1 MCSFPRHTESLLLS
15 CCQAEMASKKAE
27 DRLAEVLAELNE
39 FRFRETRGKLVADA
53 AALASGSLGA

>member
-1 MCSFPRHTESLLLS
+1 
-15 CCQAEMASKKAE
+15 MASKKAE

-53 AALASGSLGA
+53 ATLASGSLGA